1 MLVEITERAMS
12 HCESKEVIVVGGVG
26 CNKRLQKMIEDM
38 VREREGGK
46 MGGIDERYAID
57 NGAMI
62 AYAGAL
68 EYMVTRKPTE
78 LKDSWITQRFRTD
91 EVYVGWRK

>member
-1 MLVEITERAMS
+1 
-12 HCESKEVIVVGGVG
+12 
-26 CNKRLQKMIEDM
+26 MIEEM
-38 VREREGGK
+38 VKERNGA

-68 EYMVTRKPTE
+68 EFLSTGKETR
-78 LKDSWITQRFRTD
+78 L
-91 EVYVGWRK
+91 

>member
-1 MLVEITERAMS
+1 MS
-12 HCESKEVIVVGGVG
+12 HCGSKEVIVVGGVG
-26 CNKRLQKMIEDM
+26 CNVRLQEMNQAM
-38 VREREGGK
+38 VEERGGK

-68 EYMVTRKPTE
+68 EFKSNKQETTLE
-78 LKDSWITQRFRTD
+78 
-91 EVYVGWRK
+91 

>member
-1 MLVEITERAMS
+1 MS
-12 HCESKEVIVVGGVG
+12 HCESNEVIVVGGVG
-26 CNKRLQKMIEDM
+26 CNRRLQEMIEQM
-38 VREREGGK
+38 VQERNGK

-68 EYMVTRKPTE
+68 
-78 LKDSWITQRFRTD
+78 
-91 EVYVGWRK
+91 

>member
-1 MLVEITERAMS
+1 
-12 HCESKEVIVVGGVG
+12 
-26 CNKRLQKMIEDM
+26 
-38 VREREGGK
+38 

-68 EYMVTRKPTE
+68 EYMSTKKETS
-78 LKDSWITQRFRTD
+78 LQDSWVTQRFRTD
-91 EVYVGWRK
+91 EVYVSWRKD

>member
-1 MLVEITERAMS
+1 
-12 HCESKEVIVVGGVG
+12 
-26 CNKRLQKMIEDM
+26 
-38 VREREGGK
+38 

-68 EYMVTRKPTE
+68 EYLATGKHTSIE
-78 LKDSWITQRFRTD
+78 DSWITQRFRTD
-91 EVYVGWRK
+91 EVYVAWRND

>member
-1 MLVEITERAMS
+1 MLVEVTERAMS
-12 HCESKEVIVVGGVG
+12 HCGSNEVIVVGGVA
-26 CNKRLQKMIEDM
+26 CNLRLQQMIEQM
-38 VREREGGK
+38 VEERGGK

-68 EYMVTRKPTE
+68 QYASTHTPT
-78 LKDSWITQRFRTD
+78 LLPDSWITQRFRTD
-91 EVYVGWRK
+91 EVEVTWRKD

>member
-1 MLVEITERAMS
+1 M
-12 HCESKEVIVVGGVG
+12 IVVGGVG
-26 CNKRLQKMIEDM
+26 CNKRLQKMIADM
-38 VREREGGK
+38 VEERNGK

-68 EYMVTRKPTE
+68 
-78 LKDSWITQRFRTD
+78 
-91 EVYVGWRK
+91 